1 MKKWTELEDK
11 LILNSIPESGV
22 LTRETVLTLKRQ
34 LPYRSTRSIEVH
46 WYRAL
51 KKLWLEN
58 KRKEAEAAATATKLN
73 FWQKLINLFKSK

>member
-1 MKKWTELEDK
+1 MKKWTKIEDQ
-11 LILNSIPESGV
+11 LILDSIPESGI
-22 LTRETVLTLKRQ
+22 LTKETVLTLKRQ
-34 LPYRSTRSIEVH
+34 LPDRSAHSIEVH

-58 KRKEAEAAATATKLN
+58 KRKEAEAAAAATKLN